1 MQRKR
6 HTALILTLIL
16 AAAAVFGMIFV
27 SAKVKDPIDKVELT
41 LSKSFGD
48 PSYAEGLSIS
58 SKRFSNSTVSTIQ
71 WLTKMQFGGSDLEH
85 ATTHTYRAD
94 GNTADLFP
102 YEAAKTLHLELDLMR
117 IPGLRVYLEKQLEDA
132 ELGELRDITVD
143 VSQFTDHY
151 PLEISIYGSDAYFES
166 NSWLSEYEIMGNYNK
181 ELREKLSSFI
191 KVNVGTGEMIQ
202 IFCSKQNGGG
212 NNNNSTVEIHSY
224 GFNPEEGKVVSG
236 SYAMMVSGVYRDGNY
251 YVIAP
256 QIEDSGIVY
265 PQGPGLYV
273 FPEKHVKLS
282 GDNVSAEFDSIDPD
296 GIRKIMDFDEEFEY
310 CNSVYSVN
318 NGLIAVLTEN
328 DEGYKEYVHALDA
341 EGKGWCFDISKDEAV
356 EDTYSLIGIRNGMV
370 ILETNSFYHLAVPAA
385 SGEFELRD
393 FPRTSDFEMD
403 IRIADAYYKD
413 YNKSFDFADGKLA
426 VAGCYRPAD
435 KESVAGN
442 KWYEGIY
449 VAVYEEDGLKY
460 YSTYSD
466 SLSGAPHLGNGIMA
480 GSYWTSDSNN
490 SLSVSW

>member
-41 LSKSFGD
+41 LSKSYGD

-85 ATTHTYRAD
+85 ATTYSYRAD
-94 GNTADLFP
+94 GSTADLFP
-102 YEAAKTLHLELDLMR
+102 YEATDNIHLEPDLLS
-117 IPGLRVYLEKQLEDA
+117 IPGLREYLEKQLEDA
-132 ELGELRDITVD
+132 EMGEPREFTVD
-143 VSQFTDHY
+143 VSQFTDQY
-151 PLEISIYGSDAYFES
+151 PIAISISGREAYFES
-166 NSWLSEYEIMGNYNK
+166 SSWLPKYEIMENYNK

-191 KVNVGTGEMIQ
+191 KVNVGTGEKIRIM
-202 IFCSKQNGGG
+202 CSKWPESGD
-212 NNNNSTVEIHSY
+212 NNTTVLIHGY
-224 GFNPEEGKVVSG
+224 GFNPQEGNVVSG
-236 SYAMMVSGVYRDGNY
+236 SYVTMVSGVYRDGNY

-273 FPEKHVKLS
+273 FPAKHVKLS
-282 GDNVSAEFDSIDPD
+282 GDGYSTEFDSIDPD

-310 CNSVYSVN
+310 CHCVYSVN

-328 DEGYKEYVHALDA
+328 AEGYKEYVHALDA
-341 EGKGWCFDISKDEAV
+341 EGPGSCFEISKM
-356 EDTYSLIGIRNGMV
+356 EDDVYNPLGIRNGMV
-370 ILETNSFYHLAVPAA
+370 IFETNSFYHLAVPAA
-385 SGEFELRD
+385 SGEYELHD
-393 FPRTSDFEMD
+393 FPRTSDFEKE
-403 IRIADAYYKD
+403 IRLSNAYYRD

-426 VAGCYRPAD
+426 VAGYYRPTD
-435 KESVAGN
+435 KESVEGY

-449 VAVYEEDGLKY
+449 AAVYEEDGLKY
-460 YSTYSD
+460 YSSYSD
-466 SLSGAPHLGNGIMA
+466 SLSGAPYLGIWSMTGTV
-480 GSYWTSDSNN
+480 WTNDSNN
-490 SLSVSW
+490 MLSVSW